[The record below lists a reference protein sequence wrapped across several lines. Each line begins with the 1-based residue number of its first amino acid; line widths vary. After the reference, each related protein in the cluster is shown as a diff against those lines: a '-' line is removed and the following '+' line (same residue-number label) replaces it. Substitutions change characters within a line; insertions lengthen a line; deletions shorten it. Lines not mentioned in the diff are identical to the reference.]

1 MKAHSYCIKNCGK
14 VDVILDK
21 FSFENPIGIGHI
33 ADLTTVGGPD
43 NFRDNNF
50 TVEGISIPPE
60 DSICFT
66 VEYIYVGG
74 DDSCV
79 TTGTRTGNII
89 VSSITGL
96 TKNISTSIT
105 LEEAAADEAP
115 MSACELRPNNATWQL
130 TSRYSINV
138 TPNTGTWSVSPV
150 LSVTPNTGTWSVS
163 P

>member
-21 FSFENPIGIGHI
+21 FSFEDPIGVGHI
-33 ADLTTVGGPD
+33 ADLTTVGGP
-43 NFRDNNF
+43 NSFRDNDF

-79 TTGTRTGNII
+79 STGTRLGNII

-96 TKNISTSIT
+96 TKNITTSIT
-105 LEEAAADEAP
+105 LEETGDADAP
-115 MSACELRPNNATWQL
+115 MAACELRPNTATWRL
-130 TSRYSINV
+130 TTAYSISVSPNAGTWAVSPALGV
-138 TPNTGTWSVSPV
+138 TPTSGTWSVSP
-150 LSVTPNTGTWSVS
+150 
-163 P
+163 